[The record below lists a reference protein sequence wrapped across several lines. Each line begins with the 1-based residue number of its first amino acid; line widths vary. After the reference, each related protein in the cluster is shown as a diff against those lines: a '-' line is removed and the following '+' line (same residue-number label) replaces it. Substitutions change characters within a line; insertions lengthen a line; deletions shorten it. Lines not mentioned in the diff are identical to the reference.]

1 MSGQLSTCQNR
12 AWERYIHGTGNGLQ
26 EGSWKQMLMFILMI
40 FVVIAMVGSLPIW
53 PHSKN
58 WSFYPIGGVSL
69 ILVIIL
75 VLLFARR

>member
-1 MSGQLSTCQNR
+1 
-12 AWERYIHGTGNGLQ
+12 
-26 EGSWKQMLMFILMI
+26 MLMLILT
-40 FVVIAMVGSLPIW
+40 VAVIVALVAALPIW

-75 VLLFARR
+75 ILLFVRRH

>member
-1 MSGQLSTCQNR
+1 
-12 AWERYIHGTGNGLQ
+12 
-26 EGSWKQMLMFILMI
+26 MLMFILMI
-40 FVVIAMVGSLPIW
+40 FVIIAMAGSLPIW